1 MAFARALLLIAL
13 STLACGC
20 ALNENEGDR
29 EAGAAVK
36 SVIER
41 EYVGDY
47 RSVWEELHPRHQR
60 FVTREE
66 YEDCRRGIDVE
77 GTLQSVLILGVRDQ
91 PLTIFGLPPRTQSK
105 AVRVRVTTD
114 EGAYS
119 ATYHVVVVDGTWRW
133 VLSDGAAR
141 GFARTDCPS

>member
-1 MAFARALLLIAL
+1 MALARALLLVAL

-20 ALNENEGDR
+20 ALNENEADR

-47 RSVWEELHPRHQR
+47 TSVWDELHPRHQR

-66 YEDCRRGIDVE
+66 YEECRRGIDVQ
-77 GTLQSVLILGVRDQ
+77 GTLQSVLILDVRDQ
-91 PLTIFGLPPRTQSK
+91 PLTVFGLPPRTPSK

-114 EGAYS
+114 ETEFTS
-119 ATYHVVVVDGTWRW
+119 TYHVVLVDGIWRW
-133 VLSDGAAR
+133 VLSDKAAR

>member
-1 MAFARALLLIAL
+1 MALARALLLVAL
-13 STLACGC
+13 SALACGC
-20 ALNENEGDR
+20 ALNENEADR

-47 RSVWEELHPRHQR
+47 RSVWDELHPRHQR

-66 YEDCRRGIDVE
+66 YEECRRGIDVQ
-77 GTLQSVLILGVRDQ
+77 GTLQSVLILDVRDQ
-91 PLTIFGLPPRTQSK
+91 PLTVFGLPPRTPSK

-114 EGAYS
+114 ETEFTS
-119 ATYHVVVVDGTWRW
+119 TYHVVLVDGTWRW
-133 VLSDGAAR
+133 VLSDKAAR

>member
-1 MAFARALLLIAL
+1 MALARALLLVTLSAL
-13 STLACGC
+13 VCGC
-20 ALNENEGDR
+20 ALNENETDR

-47 RSVWEELHPRHQR
+47 RSVWDELHPRHQR

-66 YEDCRRGIDVE
+66 YEDCRRGIDVQ
-77 GTLQSVLILGVRDQ
+77 GTLQSVLILAVRDQ
-91 PLTIFGLPPRTQSK
+91 PLTVFGLPPRTPSK

-114 EGAYS
+114 ETEFTS
-119 ATYHVVVVDGTWRW
+119 TYHVVLVDGTWRW
-133 VLSDGAAR
+133 VLSDKAAR